1 VSWLGTPNSES
12 SALPFQGQQVLRWP
26 VVAALVLQFLD
37 VQLELVRLVL
47 SLQHLK
53 LLKLPLVALVL
64 VNKCP
69 L

>member
-1 VSWLGTPNSES
+1 MSWLRTPNAEG
-12 SALPFQGQQVLRWP
+12 SALPFHGQQVLRWP

-47 SLQHLK
+47 SLQHLE

-64 VNKCP
+64 VSKCP

>member
-1 VSWLGTPNSES
+1 
-12 SALPFQGQQVLRWP
+12 LRWP

-47 SLQHLK
+47 SLQHLE

-64 VNKCP
+64 VSKCP